1 MYKKR
6 IEKLR
11 EKMTAK
17 GIQSFLV
24 ISDPNRNY
32 LSGFTGNE
40 SFALI
45 TKDDSYFITDSRYT
59 EQAKLQVKDFKILEY
74 KGKIIDFI
82 VDLVNSKGITNIA
95 VEEGIVTLSFYQQLK
110 DKYTGEILSGQK
122 EIEDIRL
129 IKSKDEIEKIRK
141 AASIADDGFTHLLSF
156 IKEGMTERE
165 IALELEFFM
174 KKQGASGLS
183 FETIAASG
191 ARSSLPHGAASE
203 KVIKNGEFLTLD
215 FGCIYQDYC
224 SDMTRTLAIGDVSSE
239 MIDIYNIVLEAN
251 MKVLKSIKEGMA
263 CRDVDAIARDY
274 IKESGYGNNFGH
286 GLGHGVGRE
295 IHEAP
300 RLSPTGE
307 MVLKSGMVVTDE
319 PGIYLPGE
327 FGVRIEDLVLV
338 TKEGLEILSKSP
350 KELIS
355 L

>member
-1 MYKKR
+1 MYKNR

-11 EKMTAK
+11 EKMSAK
-17 GIQSFLV
+17 GMESFLI

-40 SFALI
+40 SYALI

-59 EQAKLQVKDFKILEY
+59 EQAKIQVKDFNILEY
-74 KGKIIDFI
+74 KGKITDYIK
-82 VDLVNSKGITNIA
+82 DLTDAKGIKNIA
-95 VEEGIVTLSFYQQLK
+95 LEEGVVTLSFYHELK
-110 DKYTGEILSGQK
+110 EKYNGDILFGQK
-122 EIEDIRL
+122 EIEDLRV
-129 IKSKDEIEKIRK
+129 IKSKDEIDKIKK
-141 AASIADDGFTHLLSF
+141 AAVIADKGFSHMLNF
-156 IKEGMTERE
+156 IKAGMTERE

-174 KKQGASGLS
+174 KKEGASGLS

-191 ARSSLPHGAASE
+191 YRSALPHGAASDKKIE
-203 KVIKNGEFLTLD
+203 NGEFLTLD

-224 SDMTRTLAIGDVSSE
+224 SDMTRTVAIGDVTPK
-239 MIDIYNIVLEAN
+239 MVDVYNIVLEAN
-251 MKVLKSIKEGMA
+251 RKALKEIKPEA
-263 CRDVDAIARDY
+263 SSRNVDAAARNYIADM
-274 IKESGYGNNFGH
+274 GYGSNFGH

-300 RLSPTGE
+300 RLSPACD
-307 MVLKSGMVVTDE
+307 VILKSGMVVTDE

-338 TKEGLEILSKSP
+338 TDDGFEVLSKSP
-350 KELIS
+350 RELIS

>member
-11 EKMTAK
+11 EKMAAK
-17 GIQSFLV
+17 EIQSFLV

-40 SFALI
+40 SFTLI
-45 TKDDSYFITDSRYT
+45 TKDGAYFITDSRYT
-59 EQAKLQVKDFKILEY
+59 EQAKLQVKDFQILEY

-82 VDLVNSKGITNIA
+82 ADLVNSKGIKNIA
-95 VEEGIVTLSFYQQLK
+95 IEENIVTLSFYQELK
-110 DKYTGEILSGQK
+110 SKYTGEILSGQK
-122 EIEDIRL
+122 EIEDLRM
-129 IKSKDEIEKIRK
+129 IKSKDEIEKIKK
-141 AASIADDGFTHLLSF
+141 AASIADNGFSHLLNF

-191 ARSSLPHGAASE
+191 NRSSLPHGAASE

-215 FGCIYQDYC
+215 FGCIYQGYC
-224 SDMTRTLAIGDVSSE
+224 SDMTRTVAIGDVSSK

-251 MKVLKSIKEGMA
+251 MRVLKSIKEGIA
-263 CRDVDAIARDY
+263 CKDIDAIARDY
-274 IKESGYGNNFGH
+274 IREMGYGDNFGH

-300 RLSPTGE
+300 RLSPASDT
-307 MVLKSGMVVTDE
+307 VLKSGMVVTDE

-338 TKEGLEILSKSP
+338 TEDGLEVLSKSP

>member
-1 MYKKR
+1 MYKNR

-11 EKMTAK
+11 EKMSAK
-17 GIQSFLV
+17 GMESFLV

-40 SFALI
+40 SFSLI
-45 TKDDSYFITDSRYT
+45 TKDQAYFITDSRYT
-59 EQAKLQVKDFKILEY
+59 EQARLQVKDYQILEY

-82 VDLVNSKGITNIA
+82 VDLVNSNGIKNITL
-95 VEEGIVTLSFYQQLK
+95 EEDIVTLSFYQKLK
-110 DKYTGEILSGQK
+110 EKFIGEILSGQK
-122 EIEDIRL
+122 EIEDIRV
-129 IKSKDEIEKIRK
+129 IKSKDEIEKIKK
-141 AASIADDGFTHLLSF
+141 AASIADKGFSHMLNF
-156 IKEGMTERE
+156 IKEGMTEKE

-191 ARSSLPHGAASE
+191 VRSCLPHGAASDKIVE
-203 KVIKNGEFLTLD
+203 KGEFLTLD
-215 FGCIYQDYC
+215 FGCIFQDYC
-224 SDMTRTLAIGDVSSE
+224 SDMTRTIAIGEVTPK

-251 MKVLKSIKEGMA
+251 ERALSAIREGMV
-263 CRDVDAIARDY
+263 CKDVDAIARDY
-274 IKESGYGNNFGH
+274 IKDRGFGANFGH

-300 RLSPTGE
+300 RLSP
-307 MVLKSGMVVTDE
+307 MCDVILKSGMVVTDE
-319 PGIYLPGE
+319 PGVYLPGE

-338 TKEGLEILSKSP
+338 TDEGFEVLSKSP
-350 KELIS
+350 KQLIS

>member
-11 EKMTAK
+11 ENMSAK
-17 GIQSFLV
+17 GIESFLV

-45 TKDDSYFITDSRYT
+45 TKEEAFFITDSRYT
-59 EQAKLQVKDFKILEY
+59 EQAEMQVKDYQILQY

-82 VDLVNSKGITNIA
+82 SDLVNSKGIKNIA
-95 VEEGIVTLSFYQQLK
+95 LEEGIVTLSFYQELK
-110 DKYTGEILSGQK
+110 GKYTGEILSGQK
-122 EIEDIRL
+122 EIEDIRI
-129 IKSKDEIEKIRK
+129 IKSKDEAEKIKK
-141 AASIADDGFTHLLSF
+141 AASIADSGFSHMLNF

-191 ARSSLPHGAASE
+191 FRSSLPHGAASGKKIE
-203 KVIKNGEFLTLD
+203 KGEFLTLD

-224 SDMTRTLAIGDVSSE
+224 SDMTRTVAIGEVSPK
-239 MIDIYNIVLEAN
+239 MKDIYNIVLEAN
-251 MKVLKSIKEGMA
+251 RKALKAIKPGA
-263 CRDVDAIARDY
+263 VCKDVDAVARGY
-274 IKESGYGNNFGH
+274 IEAMGYGANFGH

-300 RLSPTGE
+300 RLSP
-307 MVLKSGMVVTDE
+307 MCDVILKSGMVVTDE

-338 TKEGLEILSKSP
+338 TDEGFEVLSKSP
-350 KELIS
+350 RELIS